1 MDSGKKKVK
10 WTSDNKT
17 VATVDKKG
25 VVTAMGEGIAVVN
38 AKVGKKK
45 FRFLI
50 TVEPVFAFAEWNP
63 GAQAL
68 ETLTKY
74 VEAVTDEGAEDFIPV
89 RDRIAVFDMDG
100 TLATELYPTY
110 FVSYIYEW
118 RVLKDTSF
126 TPDEA
131 MTALALEIRD
141 CGLTN
146 AYPAEMIQD
155 FTLQFARAFAGMT
168 QEEFYNYATE
178 ILLKDADGFT
188 GMTYKESFFRPMIEV
203 VEYLQANDFTV
214 YVCSGTD
221 RALCRTMLDG
231 NIDIPYAQV
240 IGTDVVMEASGQQ
253 RTEGMAYEMTPED
266 QMIRTDQ
273 PMKRNEKMNKVSV
286 IAEEIGRQPVL
297 SFGNSSGDISMH
309 VYMIS
314 NNPYKS
320 AAFMLLADDD
330 ERDYGNPEKAS
341 ASRTKWEGYGFN
353 VISMKNDFRTIYGD
367 DVKTTG
373 SFRWM
378 EEFS

>member
-25 VVTAMGEGIAVVN
+25 VVTAM
-38 AKVGKKK
+38 
-45 FRFLI
+45 
-50 TVEPVFAFAEWNP
+50 
-63 GAQAL
+63 
-68 ETLTKY
+68 
-74 VEAVTDEGAEDFIPV
+74 
-89 RDRIAVFDMDG
+89 
-100 TLATELYPTY
+100 
-110 FVSYIYEW
+110 
-118 RVLKDTSF
+118 
-126 TPDEA
+126 
-131 MTALALEIRD
+131 
-141 CGLTN
+141 
-146 AYPAEMIQD
+146 
-155 FTLQFARAFAGMT
+155 
-168 QEEFYNYATE
+168 
-178 ILLKDADGFT
+178 
-188 GMTYKESFFRPMIEV
+188 
-203 VEYLQANDFTV
+203 
-214 YVCSGTD
+214 
-221 RALCRTMLDG
+221 G

-309 VYMIS
+309 VYTIS